1 MNGNMELLTGKEE
14 FNHNGKSA
22 GFKML
27 DFWQF
32 AFSSIYDI
40 QGEIAEFV
48 VAKALGI
55 DVPHNKELWTLYDID
70 YRSVRIEV
78 KETSYYHPWNEDGKV
93 SQSRKFG
100 ITMANSDY
108 EDKNNPNR
116 YERQNDIYVFCVV
129 NGDTRATSNPLVL
142 DNWDFYIV
150 PTEVIN
156 EKCKS
161 NKSISLKRI
170 HQLGYSPLKYNEIK
184 NVVDIETEKILKKKA
199 MQEAEN
205 EEKSN
210 V

>member
-1 MNGNMELLTGKEE
+1 MELLTGKEE
-14 FNHNGKSA
+14 FNLNGKSV
-22 GFKML
+22 GFNML

-48 VAKALGI
+48 VARALDI

-70 YRSVRIEV
+70 YRGARIEV

-100 ITMANSDY
+100 ITMANSSY
-108 EDKNNPNR
+108 ENPNEPNR
-116 YERQNDIYVFCVV
+116 FERQNDIYVFCVV

-142 DNWDFYIV
+142 DNWDFYVV
-150 PTEVIN
+150 PTLVIN
-156 EKCKS
+156 EKCKN

-170 HQLGYSPLKYNEIK
+170 QQLGYSSVKFDEIK
-184 NVVDIETEKILKKKA
+184 KVVDNEVENILRTKG
-199 MQEAEN
+199 
-205 EEKSN
+205 
-210 V
+210 